1 MGSVA
6 GLFAG
11 PAIDNPE
18 GHSMPKRAIQAAKI
32 TEEGME
38 GDVNHYR
45 YTKRGGDTDMALVLL
60 TTNDLAHLK
69 ACGHALGPGDIGEN
83 LLLSD
88 IDPHSLGPNVELD
101 IGMVRVQ
108 ITRICDPCESLGKLP
123 QIGKEGLP
131 SLLKDSIGYRGWYA
145 RVILP
150 GKVTIGDEVV
160 VK

>member
-1 MGSVA
+1 MGAVV

-11 PAIDNPE
+11 PALGNIE
-18 GHSMPKRAIQAAKI
+18 GHSMPKQAIEVAEI

-38 GDVNHYR
+38 GDVNRYR
-45 YTKRGGDTDMALVLL
+45 YAKRGGDTDMALVLL

-69 ACGHALGPGDIGEN
+69 ACGHDLGPGDIGEN
-83 LLLSD
+83 ILLFE
-88 IDPHSLGPNVELD
+88 INPHSLGPDVELD
-101 IGMVRVQ
+101 IGKVRVQ

-150 GKVTIGDEVV
+150 GKVAIGDEVS